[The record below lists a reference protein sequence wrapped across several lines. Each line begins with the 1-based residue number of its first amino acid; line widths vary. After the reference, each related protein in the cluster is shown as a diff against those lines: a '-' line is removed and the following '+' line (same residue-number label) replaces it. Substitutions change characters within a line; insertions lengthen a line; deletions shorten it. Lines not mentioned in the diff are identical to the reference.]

1 MQDDNCVKCSGDKD
15 SHCLA
20 DTHNVA
26 EFDVNEWKQSVF
38 DLMFRNIYHWQMNQ
52 IHEKHMVNLSWK
64 RREFKMW
71 ILI

>member
-15 SHCLA
+15 SHSLA
-20 DTHNVA
+20 ETHNVA